1 MSDYD
6 VEMLITADAEW
17 LREMFPPKAGKVL
30 VNRTALIRE
39 IVLAELQRCKIHGK
53 PTEDRTLRS
62 FWYSHIKSV
71 LMRAEGTGA
80 ERENWGRQASQQLS
94 AVISDMAL
102 NGVLRYSDIGIID
115 ESREVQKASSY
126 ELHPYDDVIVF
137 VEKDTLFKPLKN
149 VCKLYNVP
157 FVSGAG
163 FTATAAIEGVLDA
176 LSSFDSDR
184 GYDHKYTIL
193 VISDYDSYGF
203 KIAEDFETR
212 SLKLGLNCRV
222 ERIGVDPSHFDPA
235 KIATDKYPVTQKT
248 AKDRQWAATYG
259 IDGRYGLELD
269 ALVELD
275 GNMQK
280 LRDILV
286 DALEIWCPEQSMFDA
301 VRESTAEGADD
312 EGTEQASD
320 QILRDRNDPRYIV
333 IDLMEKLVEKVR
345 DALYKDQNEIE
356 ELLIGYAK
364 EYLTTE
370 GFDDRNDPDEGTL
383 VESARKNKDYVW
395 YGMEKSDLS
404 DKVETEL
411 IKEHESEVKQY
422 DTTEYPPL
430 VDPLKKLADILGVEY
445 DNE

>member
-1 MSDYD
+1 MSEYD

-17 LREMFPPKAGKVL
+17 LRDRFPGKGKVL

-39 IVLAELQRCKIHGK
+39 MVLAELARCRRHGK
-53 PTEDRTLRS
+53 PTEDRTLRN

-71 LMRAEGTGA
+71 LMRGEGAGA

-102 NGVLRYSDIGIID
+102 KGILRYSDIGIID
-115 ESREVQKASSY
+115 ESRKVQKASQF

-176 LSSFDSDR
+176 LTSFNDIAP
-184 GYDHKYTIL
+184 DHRYTIL
-193 VISDYDSYGF
+193 VVSDYDSYGF

-222 ERIGVDPSHFDPA
+222 ERIGVDPSHFDPT
-235 KIATDKYPVTQKT
+235 KIATDKYPVAQKT
-248 AKDRQWAATYG
+248 AKDRQWVATYG

-269 ALVELD
+269 ALVGSD
-275 GNMQK
+275 GSMQK

-286 DALEIWCPEQSMFDA
+286 DALETWCPEQSMFDA
-301 VRESTAEGADD
+301 VRAKTAEGADD
-312 EGTEQASD
+312 EGAEWASD
-320 QILRDRNDPRYIV
+320 QILKDRDDPRYVV
-333 IDLMEKLVEKVR
+333 IDLMEKLIEEVR
-345 DALYKDQNEIE
+345 DTLYTDQEEIKDG
-356 ELLIGYAK
+356 LIGYAQDMVA
-364 EYLTTE
+364 TE
-370 GFDDRNDPDEGTL
+370 GFDDRDDPDEGTL
-383 VESARKNKDYVW
+383 VDSARNNKDYVF
-395 YGMEKSDLS
+395 YDMEKSDLS
-404 DKVETEL
+404 DKVEKEL
-411 IKEHESEVKQY
+411 IKEHESEVKQF

-430 VDPLKKLADILGVEY
+430 VEPLKKLADILGVEY
-445 DNE
+445 E